1 VLPIDACCIL
11 SWQCPQVVFA
21 VIYDKIMPDKFLL
34 GDEQNFNGGDKCA
47 KRREGTGI
55 PLHTGF
61 CVKVI

>member
-1 VLPIDACCIL
+1 
-11 SWQCPQVVFA
+11 
-21 VIYDKIMPDKFLL
+21 MPDKFLL